1 MAIYRIGQASMDA
14 DGYITGYGTKWKT
27 ALTLIRPGATIVFAS
42 NPVAYAT
49 ISEIINDTSLRATA
63 SGGAV
68 VPKGDYVILLHDS
81 LTVDGLA
88 QDVAETLRY
97 YQGKETMYE
106 QFVEFLKNF
115 DWERMEQLGE
125 KVYADSKA
133 AEASANAAKAS
144 ETNANASKN
153 AAAGSATTASQKA
166 TEAANSAGAAK
177 TSETNANA
185 SKTAAANS
193 ATAAAGSA
201 TTAGQHKD
209 AAAASAS
216 AARTSEGN
224 ASSSKN
230 AAAASASAAKTSE
243 TNAKASETSAAASK
257 NAAKTSEDNAA
268 ASKNAAASSASAAS
282 GSATAAAGS
291 ATKAKQEAD
300 RAASLASQLDATN
313 LMRKDANLS
322 DVQDKAA
329 GRKNIE
335 ALYMAS
341 RSLSS
346 SDNLNNLKG
355 IGKFGEYFCGANA
368 IATAANNYPVA
379 VAGYLKVMG
388 TTANGAEQTIQEYT
402 PYNEPWQ
409 NWRRSYNL
417 VSGSTWAW
425 SKWERQDWRAG
436 DWVSSLKDIPGEG
449 AYRIKGDGADVPT
462 VGAPPGSGNNILNL
476 VVSEVYNNAW
486 LLFAYSGG
494 NDMWIG
500 RYNPQDATP
509 APVWSK
515 MVREGSTANFGTVYT
530 TGSIEAN
537 LRSDDPNTPAP
548 SFVSRRRKANG
559 ETIVSAELRSHY
571 NGSVELIKRDA
582 GGAPRSIQI
591 TANNEVQFNSLV
603 PVPANMEVGKAN
615 PNAAAYV
622 DFHYGAKY
630 DYDARIICDG
640 MNSDQNGGGNL
651 RILGGYL
658 NFNSKGSYN
667 FEGGRFRV
675 TTSDVSIESPT
686 TISHDSNALNIR
698 PKTAGNAHYIRFNDA
713 NKDTGWVGN
722 PSNTADTIG
731 LFSYV
736 FNAGVQI
743 SDRIRLTGRDT
754 EVANLFVNGSSA
766 YIRGGAGTA
775 NTHLWLQNNSG
786 KNRAVIYSN
795 DTQVLNL
802 RSDNSGTGASGQTLS
817 FNGATG
823 EARAV
828 KFTSTSDE
836 RAKFWI
842 KPVTGAL
849 DKICSLRGVTYSMHT
864 TIQNTVRN
872 AGVIAQDVQ
881 KVLPEAVSVN
891 EDGMTLDKQCRQVEN
906 ALSLDY
912 NALSAL
918 YVEAFKEMRDLIEA
932 QKAEIESLKS
942 TIASLQAAIS
952 N

>member
-1 MAIYRIGQASMDA
+1 MAIYRTGQASMDA

-68 VPKGDYVILLHDS
+68 VPRGDYVILLHDS

-115 DWERMEQLGE
+115 DWEKMEQLGE

-144 ETNANASKN
+144 ENNANASKN

-193 ATAAAGSA
+193 ATAAANSA

-209 AAAASAS
+209 AAAASAN

-243 TNAKASETSAAASK
+243 TNAKASETSATASK

-268 ASKNAAASSASAAS
+268 ASKNAAASSASAA
-282 GSATAAAGS
+282 AGS
-291 ATKAKQEAD
+291 ATSASNSAATAKSEAD
-300 RAASLASQLDATN
+300 RAADLARQLDATN

-322 DVQDKAA
+322 DVVNKDQ
-329 GRKNIE
+329 GRRNIGAFQQKQS
-335 ALYMAS
+335 ALSA
-341 RSLSS
+341 
-346 SDNLNNLKG
+346 SDNLNNIRG
-355 IGKFGEYFCGANA
+355 YTMTGYYHCAGNVV
-368 IATAANNYPVA
+368 ATPENNYPIA
-379 VAGYLKVMG
+379 QAGVLLV
-388 TTANGAEQTIQEYT
+388 TSSQANGVDQTTQEYYPFAVPT
-402 PYNEPWQ
+402 LKYVRAYN
-409 NWRRSYNL
+409 RSNNVWSWSGWTR
-417 VSGSTWAW
+417 VSWA
-425 SKWERQDWRAG
+425 AG
-436 DWVSSLKDIPGEG
+436 DWLNSIWDAPGEG
-449 AYRIKGDGADVPT
+449 AYRIKGDGHSSPT
-462 VGAPPGSGNNILNL
+462 VGAPSGSGNNILNII
-476 VVSEVYNNAW
+476 VSEVYANAW
-486 LLFAYSGG
+486 LVMAYSGG
-494 NDMWIG
+494 NGMWFG
-500 RYNPQDATP
+500 RFNPQDKSS
-509 APVWSK
+509 APVWTK
-515 MVREGSTANFGTVYT
+515 IAQEG
-530 TGSIEAN
+530 GSPEFYSLKTRSGIEAYLN
-537 LRSDDPNTPAP
+537 SDSDTPAP
-548 SFVSRRRKANG
+548 SLVSRRANAAG
-559 ETIVSAELRSHY
+559 TTIVSSEMRANK
-571 NGSVELIKRDA
+571 NGSVEWIKRDS
-582 GGAPRSIQI
+582 GGTPRGIVLTEDNFAVFNGITPAPAS
-591 TANNEVQFNSLV
+591 V
-603 PVPANMEVGKAN
+603 EVGLKN
-615 PNAAAYV
+615 QNTAAYV
-622 DFHYGAKY
+622 DLHYSGKY
-630 DYDARIICDG
+630 DFDARIICDG
-640 MNSDQNGGGNL
+640 MNSDQAGGGNL
-651 RILGGYL
+651 RFYAGYI
-658 NFNSKGSYN
+658 NMAAKGSYS
-667 FEGGRFRV
+667 FGGGRFTIN
-675 TTSDVSIESPT
+675 TTDVNIDTQMWVKKDASPIVLQNKTTNYANYILSKDIGGGDLWYVGRGGNNNDMVALHNYRFNTAVQLRQSDVYVNRDFTSQ
-686 TISHDSNALNIR
+686 
-698 PKTAGNAHYIRFNDA
+698 GNLA
-713 NKDTGWVGN
+713 
-722 PSNTADTIG
+722 
-731 LFSYV
+731 
-736 FNAGVQI
+736 
-743 SDRIRLTGRDT
+743 
-754 EVANLFVNGSSA
+754 VNGSSI
-766 YIRGGAGTA
+766 YVDGASGSN
-775 NTHLWLQNNSG
+775 NTHLWLRNSSK

-817 FNGATG
+817 INGATG
-823 EARAV
+823 ECKAV
-828 KFTSTSDE
+828 KFTATSDE

-849 DKICSLRGVTYSMHT
+849 DKVCSLRGVTYSMHT

-891 EDGMTLDKQCRQVEN
+891 EEGMTLDKQCRQVES

-918 YVEAFKEMRDLIEA
+918 YVEAFKEMRDLIDA

-942 TIASLQAAIS
+942 TVASLQS
-952 N
+952 VVSQ

>member
-1 MAIYRIGQASMDA
+1 MAIYRKGQASMDA
-14 DGYITGYGTKWKT
+14 QGYVTGYGTEWRT
-27 ALTLIRPGATIVFAS
+27 QLSLIRSGATIVFAT
-42 NPVAYAT
+42 NPISFAT
-49 ISEIINDTSLRATA
+49 ISEVINDTNIRAIST
-63 SGGAV
+63 GGAV
-68 VPKGDYVILLHDS
+68 VPRGDYVILLHDS

-97 YQGKETMYE
+97 YQGKET
-106 QFVEFLKNF
+106 QFEKFIDIIKDLDF
-115 DWERMEQLGE
+115 ERLDVIVKEVRQN
-125 KVYADSKA
+125 
-133 AEASANAAKAS
+133 ASAAAAS
-144 ETNANASKN
+144 EKN
-153 AAAGSATTASQKA
+153 S
-166 TEAANSAGAAK
+166 K
-177 TSETNANA
+177 TSETNAKASENA
-185 SKTAAANS
+185 SK
-193 ATAAAGSA
+193 
-201 TTAGQHKD
+201 
-209 AAAASAS
+209 ASQQ
-216 AARTSEGN
+216 
-224 ASSSKN
+224 

-243 TNAKASETSAAASK
+243 TNSANS
-257 NAAKTSEDNAA
+257 AKTAGE
-268 ASKNAAASSASAAS
+268 K
-282 GSATAAAGS
+282 ATT
-291 ATKAKQEAD
+291 ATQQADRAKTEAD
-300 RAASLASQLDATN
+300 RAADLAKQLDATN

-322 DVQDKAA
+322 DVQDKAV

-346 SDNLNNLKG
+346 SDNLNDLKG
-355 IGKFGEYFCGANA
+355 VGKFGEYFCGANA

-417 VSGSTWAW
+417 VSGSTWGW
-425 SKWERQDWRAG
+425 STWERQDWRAG
-436 DWVSSLKDIPGEG
+436 DWISNLKDIKGEG
-449 AYRIKGDGADVPT
+449 AYRINGDGASSPT
-462 VGAPPGSGNNILNL
+462 VGAPSGSGNNILNL
-476 VVSEVYNNAW
+476 IVSEVYSNAW

-515 MVREGSTANFGTVYT
+515 MVREGSTANLGTVYT

-582 GGAPRSIQI
+582 GGTPRSIQI

-615 PNAAAYV
+615 PNAAAYI

-640 MNSDQNGGGNL
+640 MNSEQIGGGNL

-675 TTSDVSIESPT
+675 TTRDVSIESPT
-686 TISHDSNALNIR
+686 TIIHDSNALSIR
-698 PKTAGNAHYIRFNDA
+698 PKTSGKAHYIRFNDQT
-713 NKDTGWVGN
+713 KDTGWVGN
-722 PSNTADTIG
+722 PSDTTDTIG
-731 LFSYV
+731 IFSYV

-754 EVANLFVNGSSA
+754 EVANLFVNGSSV
-766 YIRGGAGTA
+766 YVRGGAGA
-775 NTHLWLQNNSG
+775 NNTHLWLQNSSG
-786 KNRAVIYSN
+786 RNRAVIYSN
-795 DTQVLNL
+795 DTQVLQL
-802 RSDNSGTGASGQTLS
+802 RSDNASTGAGGQALS
-817 FNGATG
+817 IYGATG
-823 EARAV
+823 ECKAV
-828 KFTSTSDE
+828 KFTATSDE

-881 KVLPEAVSVN
+881 KVLPEAVSVS
-891 EDGMTLDKQCRQVEN
+891 ETGGTIDKACREVEN
-906 ALSLDY
+906 PLSLDY

-918 YVEAFKEMRDLIEA
+918 YVEAFKEMKDLLDA
-932 QKAEIESLKS
+932 QRAEIEELKA
-942 TIASLQAAIS
+942 TVANLTK
-952 N
+952 

>member
-1 MAIYRIGQASMDA
+1 MAIYRTGQASMDA

-49 ISEIINDTSLRATA
+49 ISEIMNDTSMRAT
-63 SGGAV
+63 STGGAV

-125 KVYADSKA
+125 KVYSDAMA

-166 TEAANSAGAAK
+166 TEAANSAGAAR

-193 ATAAAGSA
+193 ATAAANSA

-243 TNAKASETSAAASK
+243 TNAKASETSATASK

-268 ASKNAAASSASAAS
+268 ASKNAAASSASAA
-282 GSATAAAGS
+282 AGS
-291 ATKAKQEAD
+291 ATSASNSAATAKSEAD
-300 RAASLASQLDATN
+300 RAAELARQLDATN

-322 DVQDKAA
+322 DVVNKGAARENLQVDRLVQGSTVTTVGKSGGNRIAVNDGGEWGALDSGNNWIALGVGKGGTGARDAAGARENLGIGERATVKHGNVQLESSAANPLLLKSINPCIKFEETDPREGGASSYYLVMDGGNIRMQENDTGSGDTVFEYIANTNTMKLPKAEFRDKAGTRNNLELGTA
-329 GRKNIE
+329 NTVTFSQVRAPNGMICTTESNSTNDNPSAPLVMQIRASDKSTILGQAEFRADRNGALSIINRTVPSSPKFFTIQSTGEVNPPGEIVSNLGATFSSMEIGRKN
-335 ALYMAS
+335 
-341 RSLSS
+341 
-346 SDNLNNLKG
+346 
-355 IGKFGEYFCGANA
+355 AN
-368 IATAANNYPVA
+368 T
-379 VAGYLKVMG
+379 
-388 TTANGAEQTIQEYT
+388 
-402 PYNEPWQ
+402 
-409 NWRRSYNL
+409 S
-417 VSGSTWAW
+417 
-425 SKWERQDWRAG
+425 
-436 DWVSSLKDIPGEG
+436 
-449 AYRIKGDGADVPT
+449 AYI
-462 VGAPPGSGNNILNL
+462 
-476 VVSEVYNNAW
+476 
-486 LLFAYSGG
+486 
-494 NDMWIG
+494 
-500 RYNPQDATP
+500 
-509 APVWSK
+509 
-515 MVREGSTANFGTVYT
+515 
-530 TGSIEAN
+530 
-537 LRSDDPNTPAP
+537 
-548 SFVSRRRKANG
+548 
-559 ETIVSAELRSHY
+559 
-571 NGSVELIKRDA
+571 
-582 GGAPRSIQI
+582 
-591 TANNEVQFNSLV
+591 
-603 PVPANMEVGKAN
+603 
-615 PNAAAYV
+615 

-640 MNSDQNGGGNL
+640 MNSDRVRGGNL
-651 RILGGYL
+651 RFFSGY
-658 NFNSKGSYN
+658 
-667 FEGGRFRV
+667 
-675 TTSDVSIESPT
+675 IEMN
-686 TISHDSNALNIR
+686 TISRPTVREYGLSVIGNGASVIMQPKDDAQTCYLLGRDYNANNQWFVGR
-698 PKTAGNAHYIRFNDA
+698 GDGNANVSLYSYQTGTGLQVRSGDVYV
-713 NKDTGWVGN
+713 NKDLTSQGN
-722 PSNTADTIG
+722 M
-731 LFSYV
+731 V
-736 FNAGVQI
+736 C
-743 SDRIRLTGRDT
+743 
-754 EVANLFVNGSSA
+754 NGSSI
-766 YIRGGAGTA
+766 YVDGGSGTS
-775 NTHLWLQNNSG
+775 NTHLWLRNSS
-786 KNRAVIYSN
+786 KRNRAVIYSS
-795 DTQVLNL
+795 DTQVLQL
-802 RSDNSGTGASGQTLS
+802 RSDNAGTGAGGQALS
-817 FNGATG
+817 IYGATG
-823 EARAV
+823 ECKAV
-828 KFTSTSDE
+828 KFTATSDE

-891 EDGMTLDKQCRQVEN
+891 NEGQTLDKQCRQVEN

-942 TIASLQAAIS
+942 AVASLQASTLI
-952 N
+952 